1 MLHAV
6 TRQQWLT
13 PAQAGLTKNSQ
24 FFLEER
30 GNNTG
35 VLYPCFLNSQ

>member
-24 FFLEER
+24 FFFLEER

-35 VLYPCFLNSQ
+35 VVPMFS